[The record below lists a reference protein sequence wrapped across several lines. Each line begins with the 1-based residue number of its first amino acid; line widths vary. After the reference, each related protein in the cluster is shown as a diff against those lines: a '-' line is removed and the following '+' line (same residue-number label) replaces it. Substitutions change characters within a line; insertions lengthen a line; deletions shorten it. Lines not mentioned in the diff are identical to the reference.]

1 MKPKLFFL
9 MCYESEWLCHCCEET
24 VLHVHFNKCYDTITG
39 YNLHQT
45 IFDPNHKID
54 IKKNLTLWGMCKG
67 CQRVCFEKCQ
77 LKNKKNSCICQ

>member
-1 MKPKLFFL
+1 